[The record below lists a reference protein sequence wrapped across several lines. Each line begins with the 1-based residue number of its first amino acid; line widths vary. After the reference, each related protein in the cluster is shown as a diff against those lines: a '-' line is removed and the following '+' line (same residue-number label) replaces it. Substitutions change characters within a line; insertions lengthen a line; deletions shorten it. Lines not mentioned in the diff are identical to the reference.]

1 MVGDSWVFVPHQPED
16 DRSPYAIAY
25 EWVSRVTTIVGEM
38 LLPGFVGLWLDKR
51 WGTNYLTLSGFAV
64 GLTVS
69 IWHLLQLG
77 KEASPTK
84 KSDST
89 KKNHTNQSQ
98 ND

>member
-1 MVGDSWVFVPHQPED
+1 VPHQPED
-16 DRSPYAIAY
+16 DRSPYAIAH
-25 EWVSRVTTIVGEM
+25 EWVSRVTTIVGVM

-69 IWHLLQLG
+69 IWQLLQLA

-84 KSDST
+84 KSDS
-89 KKNHTNQSQ
+89 KKNNHTNQSQ
-98 ND
+98 DS

>member
-1 MVGDSWVFVPHQPED
+1 VPHQPED
-16 DRSPYAIAY
+16 DRSPYAIAH
-25 EWVSRVTTIVGEM
+25 EWVSRVMTIVGMM
-38 LLPGFVGLWLDKR
+38 LLPGFAGHWLDKR
-51 WGTNYLTLSGFAV
+51 WGTNYLTLLGFAV

-69 IWHLLQLG
+69 IHQMLQLG
-77 KEASPTK
+77 KDVSPAK